1 MSTKKTNKKEYL
13 LGTIIAGVVSA
24 ACLAGMKLIDKNI
37 QKKNE
42 KKN

>member
-1 MSTKKTNKKEYL
+1 MSTKKTTKKEYL